1 MNLIFQTW
9 FFKNQ
14 AQIDRAWSFLIFFFP
29 CVNWTNGAQNRG
41 ESISNVFFLM
51 SKIDNCHFFWGSTIT
66 NKNKSTISNIIFCGS
81 LQRRKSVIIFYS
93 FAWNSY
99 LKTDGASQH
108 ILFSIRL
115 PTNNSWKFLLT
126 IKSRTVACLG

>member
-1 MNLIFQTW
+1 MLLATSIYNTFMKKIENCAKFLAR
-9 FFKNQ
+9 NQ
-14 AQIDRAWSFLIFFFP
+14 LTFWSFLIFFFP

-66 NKNKSTISNIIFCGS
+66 NKNKSTISNNMFYGS

-99 LKTDGASQH
+99 LKTDGASQL

-115 PTNNSWKFLLT
+115 PTNNSWKLNT
-126 IKSRTVACLG
+126 